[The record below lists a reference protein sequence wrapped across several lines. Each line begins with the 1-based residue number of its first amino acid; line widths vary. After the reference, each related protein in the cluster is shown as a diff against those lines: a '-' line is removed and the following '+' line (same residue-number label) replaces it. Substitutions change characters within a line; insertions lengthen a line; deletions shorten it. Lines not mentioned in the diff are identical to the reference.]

1 MDISKITDG
10 GYYTHV
16 HWAFANITTSWQVD
30 VSGAQDQFDG
40 LLKLTGIKRIVSF
53 GGWGFSTDPYTFNIF
68 RTGMLDGN
76 RQTLAKNIAQ
86 FAIDNNLD
94 GIDFDWEYPGVS
106 LIHLIMLPTPLMT
119 RMWLLMIRVSS
130 RPKTFPASSPTAS
143 TRARTT
149 LLSSGWSGMPC
160 RATSRSPWPFRRPT
174 GILRAFI
181 LSCNSRAAW

>member
-1 MDISKITDG
+1 MAVDTPKRIAYFENWNLDRPCDNMDISKVTDS

-40 LLKLTGIKRIVSF
+40 LLNLTGIKRIVGF
-53 GGWGFSTDPYTFNIF
+53 GGWGFSTDEYTFNIF
-68 RTGMLDGN
+68 RTGVLDGN

-106 LIHLIMLPTPLMT
+106 FIQLTMLPHSTDSKDAAADDLHLI
-119 RMWLLMIRVSS
+119 
-130 RPKTFPASSPTAS
+130 
-143 TRARTT
+143 
-149 LLSSGWSGMPC
+149 
-160 RATSRSPWPFRRPT
+160 
-174 GILRAFI
+174 
-181 LSCNSRAAW
+181 